1 MGIPSSPGMN
11 LLTRMELVQSVTS
24 KLMTQALRFFS
35 SRCSTAN
42 TSPSTVTMP
51 MSSSSVFIGTG
62 TLGLLWVPWMRLE
75 EKPRSLAWACMASFM
90 AFWRRASVC

>member
-1 MGIPSSPGMN
+1 MSLSKRFRFSRPALFRCIPGLTPLTMGIPSSPGMN

-62 TLGLLWVPWMRLE
+62 TFRILWVP
-75 EKPRSLAWACMASFM
+75 
-90 AFWRRASVC
+90 